1 MVAVGLSAAPKPRYP
16 RFMSGWFGPWELLI
30 VLAVVLLIFGPK
42 RLPQLG
48 RSLGRGAREFR
59 DSIRNRHDKSEA
71 EDEPAELPPPAEEPE
86 ERKTEKVS

>member
-1 MVAVGLSAAPKPRYP
+1 MP
-16 RFMSGWFGPWELLI
+16 GWLGPWELLI

-59 DSIRNRHDKSEA
+59 DSIRGRHDKDD
-71 EDEPAELPPPAEEPE
+71 DEPAPAELPPPAPE
-86 ERKTEKVS
+86 REKVS